1 VILSSYCFLVTCV
14 ASGKID
20 FHVSCL
26 LQLSQMGQ
34 PRNEV
39 EQQSVPNFE
48 PQNYP
53 LQIIGVHSATGQ
65 MSPPPTNSDSS
76 EAITLHWNNNN
87 LIYNNQ
93 RRDNN
98 KSTFSRK
105 HWSRPKGTSTRSN
118 DALVFHPFKTFL
130 MPHFIRTSI
139 FLAKF
144 YNVVWCQDVIVSK
157 YCHF

>member
-1 VILSSYCFLVTCV
+1 VF
-14 ASGKID
+14 
-20 FHVSCL
+20 

-53 LQIIGVHSATGQ
+53 LQIIGVQPATDQ
-65 MSPPPTNSDSS
+65 MSPPLTNSDSS

-118 DALVFHPFKTFL
+118 DALVFHPFKTFKWL
-130 MPHFIRTSI
+130 PCLII
-139 FLAKF
+139 FARQFFNSNTWRPPYF
-144 YNVVWCQDVIVSK
+144 YS
-157 YCHF
+157 